1 MRIGLVIYGS
11 LDTLSGGY
19 LYDRKL
25 VEYLRACGD
34 RVEII
39 SLPWRS
45 YPRHLMDNFNPAWT
59 RRLAALD
66 VDVLLQD
73 ELNHPSLAWA
83 NRLFKNAPFPVVSVV
98 HHLRTS
104 EEHPAWLLPFY
115 RWVERRY
122 LASMDGF
129 VFNSRTTQSTV
140 EAILLKQN
148 ADSIAQYVNPSQSA
162 QSLRQAQ
169 DTAAASAFYSSVV
182 AYPAADH
189 LDVPSAEAVERL
201 IDERRVRCG
210 PVELLFV
217 GNLIPRKG
225 LHYLLAALA
234 RQPNRE
240 WRLQAVGRTDV
251 DSRYTT
257 RIQAQI
263 ERLGL
268 GASVI
273 LHGRVSDAG
282 LAEHLSRCHLLAVP
296 SYEGFGIVYLE
307 AMAYSLPVIASTAG
321 AAHEIAQESVN
332 GFLVEPADT
341 DRLAQTLTRC
351 LDDRSALA
359 GMGRAARQVYDGH
372 PTWAETGERVRGF
385 LVERADYR
393 E

>member
-1 MRIGLVIYGS
+1 MRVGLVIYGT

-39 SLPWRS
+39 SIPWRS
-45 YPRHLMDNFNPAWT
+45 YPRHLLDNFSPSWS

-83 NRLFKNAPFPVVSVV
+83 NRVLKNAPFPVVSVV
-98 HHLRTS
+98 HHLRVS

-122 LASMDGF
+122 LASVDSF
-129 VFNSRTTQSTV
+129 VFNSRTTQASV
-140 EAILLKQN
+140 EALLFNHKEHKETQR
-148 ADSIAQYVNPSQSA
+148 I
-162 QSLRQAQ
+162 
-169 DTAAASAFYSSVV
+169 V

-189 LDVPSAEAVERL
+189 LGVPTAEVVQRL
-201 IDERRVRCG
+201 IDERKVRPG

-225 LHYLLAALA
+225 LHHLLAALA
-234 RQPNRE
+234 RLPERNWQ
-240 WRLQAVGRTDV
+240 LHAVGRTDV
-251 DSRYTT
+251 DADYTAQ
-257 RIQAQI
+257 IQAQI
-263 ERLGL
+263 AQMGL
-268 GASVI
+268 NASVT
-273 LHGRVSDAG
+273 LHGRVSDSALTKH
-282 LAEHLSRCHLLAVP
+282 LAHSHLLAVP

-307 AMAYSLPVIASTAG
+307 AMAFGLPVIASTAG
-321 AAHEIAQESVN
+321 AAYEIVQPGVN
-332 GFLVEPADT
+332 GFLVEPAET
-341 DRLAQTLTRC
+341 NGLAKTLTRC

-359 GMGRAARQVYDGH
+359 EMGQAARRVYDGH
-372 PTWAETGERVRGF
+372 PTWAQTGAQIRGF
-385 LVERADYR
+385 LQEQMAHAQRGVKR
-393 E
+393 ET